1 MLPHLKTRWSRIP
14 ILNKLVVGFCLGLFS
29 LALLFAPE
37 PQPVRLDEVG
47 FSTKAPDLLYFKNVR
62 SYYYRLTEDET
73 SGFHLYR
80 NKGFAFPQFEE
91 PLRLMI
97 VHNWR
102 NDEAFIFFELQD
114 SLKTASVVW
123 DGLETPLLLHN
134 QNTEQQFIIAA
145 LLYNA
150 LLAEKKIFLVEPGR
164 KHKLFEGHR
173 YKRAVLVSLED
184 YFKLVGKAKV

>member
-1 MLPHLKTRWSRIP
+1 
-14 ILNKLVVGFCLGLFS
+14 
-29 LALLFAPE
+29 
-37 PQPVRLDEVG
+37 
-47 FSTKAPDLLYFKNVR
+47 
-62 SYYYRLTEDET
+62 
-73 SGFHLYR
+73 
-80 NKGFAFPQFEE
+80 
-91 PLRLMI
+91 MI